1 MDADEQPR
9 IEPRVE
15 PIKNG
20 WHALAPGLAVR
31 GDSEDDAR
39 EKFRAAVARD
49 AELRARDPR
58 DR

>member
-1 MDADEQPR
+1 MDADEHR

-39 EKFRAAVARD
+39 ERFNAAVEKD
-49 AELRARDPR
+49 AELRARAASA
-58 DR
+58 